1 MAGQC
6 DSSGLRRVLDSVALG
21 VFAVDHD
28 WRITFFNREAERI
41 TGYTAREALGMPCR
55 DVFGTQWCDRH
66 CCLQKAIRSGRN
78 VIKVRMEI
86 LNRHKRHIPLEVT
99 AAVLRDEEGTVL
111 GGVESILDL
120 TARQVLEKHVRMS
133 YRFADMVG
141 RAPAM
146 QRLFDTVRVVAATDA
161 ALLLSGE
168 TGTGKDILARVVHN
182 LGPRSGG
189 PFVKVNCAAIPANLF
204 ESELFGCRKGAFTD
218 ARADR
223 PGLFARAQGG
233 TVFLDEVGE
242 IPLEGQAKLLQ
253 VLDEGSYLPLGA
265 TLPETVDFR
274 LLAAT
279 NRDLTARVRR
289 GAFRSDLYYRLR
301 VVELALPPLRER
313 HGDIPLL
320 LEHFLD
326 EFTATMGKRLEGF
339 EPEALQILLAHD
351 YPGNVRE
358 LRHVVEHGVILA
370 QEDAVRA
377 RDLPLYL
384 TTPRCPPPAKGP
396 PPAARPQ
403 VAVSPDADRAALR
416 EERDALR
423 AVMDAHGWRTG
434 PSARALGI
442 HRSTLWRRRRK
453 LGL

>member
-1 MAGQC
+1 MDGQY

-41 TGYTAREALGMPCR
+41 TGYTAEEALGMRCR
-55 DVFGTQWCDRH
+55 DVFGSQRCARH
-66 CCLQKAIRSGRN
+66 CSLRRAMRSGKS
-78 VIKVRMEI
+78 VIKVQLEI
-86 LNRHKRHIPLEVT
+86 VNRHKRRVPLEVT
-99 AAVLRDEEGTVL
+99 AAVLRDEDGTVL

-120 TARQVLEKHVRMS
+120 TAREALEKHVRQS
-133 YRFADMVG
+133 WRFSDMVG

-146 QRLFDTVRVVAATDA
+146 RRLFETVKVVAPTDA
-161 ALLLSGE
+161 PLLLSGE

-182 LGPRSGG
+182 LGDRAGG

-218 ARADR
+218 AKADR
-223 PGLFARAQGG
+223 MGLFARAQGG
-233 TVFLDEVGE
+233 TMFLDEVGD
-242 IPLEGQAKLLQ
+242 IPLESQAKLLQ
-253 VLDEGSYLPLGA
+253 VLDEGTYLPLGA
-265 TLPETVDFR
+265 TVPESVDFR

-279 NRDLTARVRR
+279 NRDLAARVER
-289 GAFRSDLYYRLR
+289 GLFRPDLYYRLR

-313 HGDIPLL
+313 HGDVPLL
-320 LEHFLD
+320 LEHFLA
-326 EFTATMGKRLEGF
+326 EFSATQGKCIDGF
-339 EPEALQILLAHD
+339 GPGAMHALMAHD

-370 QEDAVRA
+370 TGGTIRA
-377 RDLPLYL
+377 RDLPPYL
-384 TTPRCPPPAKGP
+384 TASRPAGTGRAAPARGAGAPPA
-396 PPAARPQ
+396 
-403 VAVSPDADRAALR
+403 DRESLR
-416 EERDALR
+416 RVL
-423 AVMDAHGWRTG
+423 DAHGWRTD
-434 PSARALGI
+434 AAAKALGI